1 MAEELKKVQFFD
13 NDLMHVYIDGKQY
26 IALDRYVQIKN
37 IINKE
42 LVSMGKQLERLT
54 KENEAYKV
62 LLCNKLNEEVIN
74 NGNV

>member
-1 MAEELKKVQFFD
+1 
-13 NDLMHVYIDGKQY
+13 MHVYIDGKQY